1 MLKCWFSC
9 ETSRLFDFELDKIV
23 IVDSGLYAKKSRNWT
38 LFLPRRAL
46 LLFAAQYCL
55 HSQGVICSIFKKFW
69 VVIDC
74 QNYVFYTFWL
84 RKESRKKD
92 LFQEDWIFH
101 VSLGCQESSND
112 SYLKQTGFCCLR
124 AQTATYKISLFWA
137 DTAHRSTYL
146 NRNSFLRN

>member
-55 HSQGVICSIFKKFW
+55 HSHSIICSIFKKFW

-84 RKESRKKD
+84 RKESRKKIFSRKIGFFMYHWVVKRAVMIHIWNKQVSAASGLRLPLTRF
-92 LFQEDWIFH
+92 LFFGLI
-101 VSLGCQESSND
+101 
-112 SYLKQTGFCCLR
+112 LR
-124 AQTATYKISLFWA
+124 IAPLI
-137 DTAHRSTYL
+137 
-146 NRNSFLRN
+146 